1 MVNLISGIF
10 SINKGISS
18 EKTIPDINSDIP
30 NAVCSLYFLEAILKK
45 LLIVREMK

>member
-10 SINKGISS
+10 SIIKGISS